1 MGLRILII
9 DDELIVLS
17 AISRSFSRDH
27 EVTTCSDPIDGLTR
41 ALNQDFDGI
50 LVDMRMPE
58 MNGVELVQKLLS
70 ARPELEG
77 KAVLIT
83 GGDSRDSSDLPAP
96 LIWKPLA
103 REDVSRLVWWWEG
116 QGEASSQKR

>member
-50 LVDMRMPE
+50 LVDMRMPIL
-58 MNGVELVQKLLS
+58 GGQELCEKLIAS
-70 ARPELEG
+70 RPELEH
-77 KAVLIT
+77 KLVLIT
-83 GGDSRDSSDLPAP
+83 GGDVADTTALPVP
-96 LIWKPLA
+96 LVWKPITA
-103 REDVSRLVWWWEG
+103 EDVQRLVWWWQG
-116 QGEASSQKR
+116 QTNNDDA